1 MDWTVVELVDFSW
14 WEEHTQRSWV
24 KELFSVEGGLLQLLQ
39 NSVKVSELDED
50 VKGLFIK
57 FVGNTNCGRITALLE
72 NWKRSQ

>member
-1 MDWTVVELVDFSW
+1 MLESVDFSW

-24 KELFSVEGGLLQLLQ
+24 KESFSVEGGLLQLLQ

-50 VKGLFIK
+50 IKGLFIK
-57 FVGNTNCGRITALLE
+57 SVGDTDCGRITALLE